1 MSLKKEKSS
10 YSVSSLS
17 LRRRQYKLF
26 IFSCTKAMRGLR
38 STVSSCVAKMPWF
51 VLKAST
57 YSKKQTNK
65 LKIKFLKLK
74 AKIIFE
80 QKKKKITRSTTSN
93 HRCKSSASVYSLYG
107 IFYNFSKTA
116 WSESRPFLSV
126 VFIRVMLRSSV
137 SLLASSCLVFL
148 STFITNE
155 ICRLNLW

>member
-1 MSLKKEKSS
+1 MDSVLQLVRVWRKCHDSSLK
-10 YSVSSLS
+10 L
-17 LRRRQYKLF
+17 LRIVKN
-26 IFSCTKAMRGLR
+26 
-38 STVSSCVAKMPWF
+38 
-51 VLKAST
+51 
-57 YSKKQTNK
+57 KQTNK

-107 IFYNFSKTA
+107 KFYNFSKSA

-137 SLLASSCLVFL
+137 SLVASSCLVFL
-148 STFITNE
+148 STFTTNE